1 MKKVIAMLALV
12 ALTGNIASAELL
24 KNFKYDG
31 KIEVNAWQMND
42 RDYVETTTD
51 KRNDVDTRVQ
61 LNMGFDLNEDVNAVV
76 SAVKANRQAGDASED
91 MNDVQNNVLF
101 EQAYINLKG
110 VLGLDHKL
118 GRQYYGNEGDLNVYY
133 GPQSWPFM
141 ADHAVQ
147 GNALSVSGIDGWSS
161 AYNWG
166 KWNFGA
172 VLAKI
177 DNNQAAADTD
187 EDLTGITA
195 KYDLMEDL
203 KLGGYAY
210 RYNAQAG
217 ANAGPND
224 HLDTIGVKAD
234 GKFMGVEY
242 NAEVAKNMGLAN
254 ENVHQAVYGL
264 ANAFYLP
271 NNTTGDYSGM
281 AFKANVK
288 YGIDLLGKLSFMG
301 EYAMGSGDDDATD
314 DKVEGFMA
322 ANSDYRPGIIWGGNH
337 LNTIGGNGLSNLTTF
352 NVGAMWNP
360 SKIEKLTIGAKY
372 FNFAPTEAP
381 AAYDVYGNELDLC
394 ANWKHSENVGVKA
407 YYAMFM
413 PDSDYAATVTA
424 PDSDDATSV
433 LGAAFTVKF

>member
-42 RDYVETTTD
+42 RDYDETTAD

-61 LNMGFDLNEDVNAVV
+61 LNMGFDLNEDVSAAV
-76 SAVKANRQAGDASED
+76 SAVKANRQYGNASED
-91 MNDVQNNVLF
+91 MNDVQNEVLF

-118 GRQYYGNEGDLNVYY
+118 GRQYYGNEGDMIVYF
-133 GPQSWPFM
+133 GPQGWPYM
-141 ADHAVQ
+141 ADHATTL
-147 GNALSVSGIDGWSS
+147 NALGVSGIDGWSS

-172 VLAKI
+172 VIAKV
-177 DNNQAAADTD
+177 DNTQNVGDTD
-187 EDLTGITA
+187 EDLAGITA

-217 ANAGPND
+217 SANAGPND
-224 HLDTIGVKAD
+224 HLDTIGVKAE

-242 NAEVAKNMGLAN
+242 NAEVAKNMGMAN
-254 ENVHQAVYGL
+254 ENVHDVVYGL
-264 ANAFYLP
+264 ADAFYLP
-271 NNTTGDYSGM
+271 NNTTGDYAGM
-281 AFKANVK
+281 AFKANAK
-288 YGIDLLGKLSFMG
+288 YGIDLMGKLNFMG
-301 EYAMGSGDDDATD
+301 EYAMGTGDDDLTNDEVA
-314 DKVEGFMA
+314 GFMSP
-322 ANSDYRPGIIWGGNH
+322 NSDYRPGIIWGGGH
-337 LNTIGGNGLSNLTTF
+337 LVTIGGAGLENLTTY

-360 SKIEKLTIGAKY
+360 SKFEKLTVGAKY
-372 FNFAPTEAP
+372 FHFAPTEEP

-413 PDSDYAATVTA
+413 PDSDYVGAGSAD
-424 PDSDDATSV
+424 DSTKV